1 MRSSDLAAFLAPSC
15 NRCALFLGWTPP
27 SPRLPTRCE
36 IENPRQRGCLAR
48 VSRRS
53 VLARQ
58 VDYPVGEIQRDFIQ
72 RKIGVLNLLG
82 EHDVAVA
89 IVARKRSG
97 SVGMYCEFPDL
108 KFLGGNSLAVGL
120 NDRDFVQKPIRSTV
134 LGNVL
139 RAVGV
144 KNVAVNPV
152 PIPIFAAGKLREVA
166 FAESL
171 RRHGVP
177 RSVEVIPTA
186 GARKATG
193 TAALKARRHRQ
204 PWNK

>member
-1 MRSSDLAAFLAPSC
+1 LGNAEQKTRASEDASAGF
-15 NRCALFLGWTPP
+15 AL
-27 SPRLPTRCE
+27 
-36 IENPRQRGCLAR
+36 
-48 VSRRS
+48 S

-58 VDYPVGEIQRDFIQ
+58 VDYVGGKIQCDFIQ
-72 RKIGVLNLLG
+72 RKIGVVDLLG

-97 SVGMYCEFPDL
+97 TVGTYSEVPDL
-108 KFLGGNSLAVGL
+108 KFLGGNSLVVRL

-144 KNVAVNPV
+144 ENVPVDPV
-152 PIPIFAAGKLREVA
+152 PIPVFAAGELREIA

-171 RRHGVP
+171 GRHVVP
-177 RSVEVIPTA
+177 LSFEVIPTA
-186 GARKATG
+186 GATEATE

-204 PWNK
+204 SWNK